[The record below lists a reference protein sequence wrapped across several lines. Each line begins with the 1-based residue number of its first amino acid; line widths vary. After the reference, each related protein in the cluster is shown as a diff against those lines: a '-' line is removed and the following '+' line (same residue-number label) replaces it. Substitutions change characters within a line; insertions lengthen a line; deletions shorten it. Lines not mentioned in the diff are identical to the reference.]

1 MRIGSLSAATGASPR
16 SLRYYEQLG
25 LISSERLANGYRDY
39 GEDALSAVQTIKKLL
54 ALGFPTEL
62 ISQILPCTETK
73 PANAEPCPSL
83 VNRMREIRDAMDG
96 KVADMTAT
104 RDTLT
109 RFLEI
114 ADGSAA
120 TLKPA

>member
-25 LISSERLANGYRDY
+25 LISSERSANGYRDY
-39 GEDALSAVQTIKKLL
+39 GEDALTAVQMIKKLL

-62 ISQILPCTETK
+62 ISQILPCTESK
-73 PANAEPCPSL
+73 AVPVEACPS
-83 VNRMREIRDAMDG
+83 VVSRMTEIRDAMDS

-109 RFLEI
+109 RFLAI
-114 ADGSAA
+114 AEQSATA
-120 TLKPA
+120 TS